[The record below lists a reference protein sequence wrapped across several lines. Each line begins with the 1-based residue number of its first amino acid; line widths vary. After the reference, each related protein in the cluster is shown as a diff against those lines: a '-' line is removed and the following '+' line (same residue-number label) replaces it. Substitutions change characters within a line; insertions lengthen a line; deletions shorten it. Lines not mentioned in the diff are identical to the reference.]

1 MAKGKS
7 SKDKL
12 KEIAVEAITLQGPMT
27 NRQISDYAI
36 DNHKAVRWIPHRLVF
51 TESSLQI
58 RDSSLITQA
67 KTMEITGLV
76 PSIIWRT

>member
-27 NRQISDYAI
+27 SRQISDYAI
-36 DNHKAVRWIPHRLVF
+36 DNHKAVRWIPHRLAIPGILASDKRFV
-51 TESSLQI
+51 SDNSKRKQWKL
-58 RDSSLITQA
+58 R
-67 KTMEITGLV
+67 G
-76 PSIIWRT
+76 

>member
-27 NRQISDYAI
+27 SRQISDYAI
-36 DNHKAVRWIPHRLVF
+36 DNRIFFKKLLV
-51 TESSLQI
+51 Q
-58 RDSSLITQA
+58 
-67 KTMEITGLV
+67 
-76 PSIIWRT
+76 